1 MDIMLYTYNINDNV
15 YCFRGIS
22 HSDLD
27 FHGSTIKSLEGS
39 SYNCYLII
47 DDDVTLI
54 DTVDFKFS
62 ELFLNSL
69 EHILKGRVINNIVV
83 NHVEPDH
90 SGVFTL
96 VKNKYPNCNVYCSK
110 KGIDAM
116 QRMYFKD
123 IEYTEVSD
131 LETLKTGKYTL
142 KFILTPFVHWPD
154 NMITYLEEENILFS
168 NDSFGSLLT
177 KSRLYDES
185 YSLDEL
191 INSSKTYYANIVM
204 PYGKFVLNV
213 FEKLKINNIKL
224 KLICPSH
231 GLIIK
236 RYINELLENYYH
248 WANHYNSDKVVIIYE
263 SIWGN
268 TEMCTNQIA
277 NALVDSGKEV
287 KVFMASKHHPSTI
300 ITEIMDA
307 KAILFGSS
315 NFNSTMLSP
324 LADIIERI
332 YALKP
337 QNKIAMVYGS
347 FGWGNSHLKR
357 LENRLKESNINILD
371 FTILGKYTPDGER
384 LENAYQVGL
393 QVSTKIS

>member
-1 MDIMLYTYNINDNV
+1 MLYTYNINDNI

-27 FHGSTIKSLEGS
+27 FHGSTIKSTEGS

-47 DDDVTLI
+47 DDEITLI
-54 DTVDFKFS
+54 DTVDSKFS
-62 ELFLNSL
+62 ELFLDSL
-69 EHILKGRVINNIVV
+69 KTILDGRKIHNIIV

-90 SGVFTL
+90 SGLFTII
-96 VKNKYPNCNVYCSK
+96 KEKYPDGNVYCSK

-123 IEYTEVSD
+123 INYTEVND
-131 LETLKTGKYTL
+131 FDTIRTGKYTL

-154 NMITYLEEENILFS
+154 NMFTYLEEENILFS
-168 NDSFGSLLT
+168 NDAFGSLLT
-177 KSRLYDES
+177 RSKLYDEN
-185 YSLDEL
+185 YSLDDL
-191 INSSKTYYANIVM
+191 INSSKSYYANIVM
-204 PYGKFVLNV
+204 PYGKFVLQV
-213 FEKLKINNIKL
+213 FEKLKTNNIKL

-231 GLIIK
+231 GLVLK
-236 RYINELLENYYH
+236 KYINELLENYYN
-248 WANHYNSDKVVIIYE
+248 WANYKNNDKVVIIYE
-263 SIWGN
+263 TIWGN

-277 NALVDSGKEV
+277 NALVNSGREV
-287 KVFMASKHHPSTI
+287 KVFRASKHHPSTI
-300 ITEIMDA
+300 ITEVMDA

-324 LADIIERI
+324 LADITERI

-347 FGWGNSHLKR
+347 FGWANTHLKR
-357 LENRLKESNINILD
+357 LEQRLKEANIDILD
-371 FTILGKYTPDGER
+371 FSLLGKYTPDGER

-393 QVSTKIS
+393 QVNSKI